1 MDIYGK
7 IIHVLPQQS
16 GVSKSGKDWKKQS
29 YVIKTYEM
37 YPKEI
42 CFEVFGDKI
51 DYFQIKQEE
60 DVTVCVD
67 VSSHEFNGKWF
78 TGVTAWNV
86 IRGDRRQVSSQQA
99 IIPQTQQNQQQQAQP
114 PQQPS
119 VKPEESNLPF

>member
-1 MDIYGK
+1 MDIYGR

-16 GVSKSGKDWKKQS
+16 GVSKNGKDWKKQS

-51 DYFQIKQEE
+51 EYFQIKQEE

-67 VSSHEFNGKWF
+67 VTSHEYNGKWY
-78 TGVTAWNV
+78 TSVTAWNV
-86 IRGDRRQVSSQQA
+86 IRGDRRQVSPQQVA
-99 IIPQTQQNQQQQAQP
+99 MQQPPAQQPQQQAQQVTP
-114 PQQPS
+114 
-119 VKPEESNLPF
+119 PEESKLPF